1 MSIIYIFMEYMCLC
15 THMNIYINI
24 CECFCIYM
32 CVCVYT
38 YRKKLAANI
47 PKSYCDT
54 VDGEIIDG
62 VFFIVQI
69 VKNEHVLFLQ

>member
-1 MSIIYIFMEYMCLC
+1 
-15 THMNIYINI
+15 
-24 CECFCIYM
+24 
-32 CVCVYT
+32 VYT

-47 PKSYCDT
+47 PKTYCDT

-69 VKNEHVLFLQ
+69 LKNEHVLFLE